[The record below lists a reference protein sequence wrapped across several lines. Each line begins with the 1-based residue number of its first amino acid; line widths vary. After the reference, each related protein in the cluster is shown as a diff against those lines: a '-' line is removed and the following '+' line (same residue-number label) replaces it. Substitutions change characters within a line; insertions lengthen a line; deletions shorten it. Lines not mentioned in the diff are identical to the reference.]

1 MKAMSFL
8 LVLIASLAF
17 TTTAA
22 LANPAMMKKDRPGY
36 PSEGSKD
43 TNLFGS
49 AALETAVANEPKDGA
64 FADQLKAISSGDQLK
79 RGEDSRL
86 PTVKDPGYVNQGVTE
101 GHIKDATKASPN
113 P

>member
-1 MKAMSFL
+1 MKVISYLMAVVAS
-8 LVLIASLAF
+8 LVL
-17 TTTAA
+17 TVTVA
-22 LANPAMMKKDRPGY
+22 LANPALMKKKFEGY
-36 PSEGSKD
+36 PNEGQGTTATGES
-43 TNLFGS
+43 
-49 AALETAVANEPKDGA
+49 ALETAVANEPKDGA

-113 P
+113 PQ